1 MKLKRWI
8 ALLSVTVINITA
20 LAQVPLVYS
29 VENSGANYKAPAL
42 PAVETF
48 PVIDPLT
55 DPFMQSDGKKRSTK
69 FADWERRRNEIGA
82 EFQHYEIGTKPRRP
96 ENIIASYIDSTP
108 TAGKLIVTI
117 TVNGKVLTLT
127 SLVSLP
133 SGKGPFPAMIGM
145 NSLNGGIPAD
155 IFTSRNIAR
164 ISFVHNQV
172 TTYNR
177 PSNTDP
183 FFQLYPDQNID
194 NTGQYAAWAWGV
206 SRIIDGLELVKSS
219 LPIDLKH
226 LAVTGCS
233 YAGKMALISGAFDE
247 RIALTIAQ
255 ESGGGG
261 ATAWRVSET
270 LGEVERLG
278 ATNYSWFKNDMM
290 QFAGLNVSRL
300 PHDHHE
306 LMAMVAPRALLVTGN
321 TDYFWLANP
330 SNYVASRAAHEVW
343 KVFGIG
349 DRFGFYIDGKH
360 PHCNIPETQRP
371 AVEAFVDKFLLGKN
385 VNTDITVNPYPDLN
399 YQRWYAWWGSKNAVF
414 PDKENEVKIWLEAE
428 CGTVGSNWETGDDP
442 IASNGKY
449 ITVKTGLNN
458 TRTAPKED
466 TAANVVVIP
475 FTIETPGFY
484 NFLAKA
490 IGPTGADDSYWVR
503 VDDEPFAGAAG
514 LLGTAWKWNRLTS
527 AKLTAGPHKLT
538 IAYREDGAK
547 LDKILIT
554 TSNTSSI
561 VASESS
567 GANCK

>member
-1 MKLKRWI
+1 
-8 ALLSVTVINITA
+8 
-20 LAQVPLVYS
+20 
-29 VENSGANYKAPAL
+29 
-42 PAVETF
+42 
-48 PVIDPLT
+48 
-55 DPFMQSDGKKRSTK
+55 
-69 FADWERRRNEIGA
+69 
-82 EFQHYEIGTKPRRP
+82 
-96 ENIIASYIDSTP
+96 
-108 TAGKLIVTI
+108 
-117 TVNGKVLTLT
+117 VNGKTLTLT

-133 SGKGPFPAMIGM
+133 SGAGPFPAVIGM
-145 NSLNGGIPAD
+145 NNLNGSIPAD
-155 IFTSRNIAR
+155 VFTSRNIAR

-172 TTYNR
+172 TVYNR
-177 PSNTDP
+177 ASNTDP

-206 SRIIDGLELVKSS
+206 SRVIDGLELVKTR

-306 LMAMVAPRALLVTGN
+306 LMAMIAPRALLVTGN

-330 SNYVASRAAHEVW
+330 SDYVVSRAAHEVW
-343 KVFGIG
+343 KTFGIG
-349 DRFGFYIDGKH
+349 DRFGFYIDGQH
-360 PHCNIPETQRP
+360 PHCNIPATQRP

-385 VNTDITVNPYPDLN
+385 VNTDITVHPYPELN
-399 YQRWYAWWGSKNAVF
+399 YQRWYAWWGSKKAVF
-414 PDKENEVKIWLEAE
+414 PDKEKVVKIWLEAE
-428 CGTVGSNWETGDDP
+428 CGTVGSNWETSQDP
-442 IASNGKY
+442 TASAGKY
-449 ITVKTGLNN
+449 VMVKAGMNN
-458 TRTAPKED
+458 TRTAPAAD
-466 TAANVVVIP
+466 TAANNVVIP
-475 FTIETPGFY
+475 FTIETQGFY

-490 IGPTGADDSYWVR
+490 IGPTNADDSYWVK
-503 VDDEPFAGAAG
+503 VDDAPFAGAAG
-514 LLGTAWKWNRLTS
+514 LLGTTWQWNRLTS
-527 AKLTAGPHKLT
+527 ANLAPGQHKLT

-554 TSNTSSI
+554 TSNTSS
-561 VASESS
+561 VVSPEA
-567 GANCK
+567 AATNCK